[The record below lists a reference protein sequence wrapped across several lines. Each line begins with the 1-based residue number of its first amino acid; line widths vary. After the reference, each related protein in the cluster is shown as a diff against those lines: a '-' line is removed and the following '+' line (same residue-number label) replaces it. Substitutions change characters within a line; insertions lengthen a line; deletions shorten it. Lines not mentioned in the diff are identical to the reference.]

1 MLVIEAWRAMIKIQ
15 DGDDHIQDGGLSV
28 TYWAPLV
35 LSLSSSLLR
44 SPTGHGVVDRKMREN
59 VNFLPFYFF
68 LFGDQLKL
76 IFFFIYLSKTSSN
89 MTSPVASGSEI
100 LLALG

>member
-44 SPTGHGVVDRKMREN
+44 SPTGHGVVDRKM
-59 VNFLPFYFF
+59 
-68 LFGDQLKL
+68 
-76 IFFFIYLSKTSSN
+76 
-89 MTSPVASGSEI
+89 
-100 LLALG
+100 

>member
-28 TYWAPLV
+28 TYWVPLV
-35 LSLSSSLLR
+35 LSLPSSLLR
-44 SPTGHGVVDRKMREN
+44 SPKMREN
-59 VNFLPFYFF
+59 VNSLPFYFF

-100 LLALG
+100 LLAQTHFLLALG